1 MEVRVLN
8 NISRED
14 RARVVA
20 TAGNLSRFNGNVMEC
35 YDDHSDYEK
44 NVKLISNIIKMGH
57 ESICDHD
64 YFVIALKD
72 VSAIVEQTLIE
83 ERIASFTIKSR
94 RNVNFKDAGYYVPDF
109 HDEDGNLLKNND
121 ELKNEYRKH
130 MDYLFDSY
138 DKLIQNGIILED
150 ARFVNPYSFNSNII
164 MGCDA
169 HVLKDL
175 VVKLTKTRLSKIGEL
190 KELGNKLRDILHTY
204 SSYYDKKID
213 SEEVSDSDM
222 IKDKLLS
229 VIPNNGYYRVTSRV
243 KLLDHTDNVD
253 DVIIKTLIMKKLG
266 CNSDYANYVYNC
278 YIKKGNFKYEIMRD
292 LYNTSFNN
300 LDNNILKSINFRFE
314 LPFSLAVLTHF
325 TRHRTHDPVIP
336 EFTSLTDISQ
346 YKIPPKIEEDKKLL
360 VMFKDVFKRNIEV
373 RDYFKKMGVRDED
386 LVYFLLSG
394 NLVNVTSNIDGAT
407 LVHMLR
413 LRLCEK
419 AQWEIKN
426 NAKEMRD
433 EVRKVSDVYSS
444 ILGPTCEIIG
454 KCFEGRESCGKVK
467 ALRKDSYHG

>member
-8 NISRED
+8 NISKED
-14 RARVVA
+14 RARIVA

-35 YDDHSDYEK
+35 YDNHSDYEK
-44 NVKLISNIIKMGH
+44 NVKLISSIIKMGH

-94 RNVNFKDAGYYVPDF
+94 RNVNFKDVGYYVPDF
-109 HDEDGNLLKNND
+109 HDDDGMLLKNND
-121 ELKNEYRKH
+121 KLKNEYRKH

-138 DKLIQNGIILED
+138 DKLLDNGIILED

-164 MGCDA
+164 MGCDS

-175 VVKLTKTRLSKIGEL
+175 VIKLTKTRLSKIGEL
-190 KELGNKLRDILHTY
+190 KELGDKLRNILHNY

-213 SEEVSDSDM
+213 SEIVSDSDI
-222 IKDKLLS
+222 IKEKLLR
-229 VIPNNGYYRVTSRV
+229 VIPLNNHYRVNSRV
-243 KLLDHTDNVD
+243 KLLDYTDNVD
-253 DVIIKTLIMKKLG
+253 EVIIKTLIMKKLG
-266 CNSDYANYVYNC
+266 CNSDYANYIYNC
-278 YIKKGNFKYEIMRD
+278 YIKKGNFKYEIIND
-292 LYNTSFNN
+292 LYNISFNN
-300 LDNNILKSINFRFE
+300 LDNNILKSVYFRFE

-325 TRHRTHDPVIP
+325 TRHRTHDPIIP
-336 EFTSLTDISQ
+336 EFTTLTDLSR
-346 YKIPPKIEEDKKLL
+346 YKIPPKIEENKKLL
-360 VMFKDVFKRNIEV
+360 VMYKDIFRKNMEV

-386 LVYFLLSG
+386 LIYFLLSG

-433 EVRKVSDVYSS
+433 EVKKVSNVYSS
-444 ILGPTCEIIG
+444 ILGPTCEIKG
-454 KCFEGRESCGKVK
+454 KCYEGRESCGKVK
-467 ALRKDSYHG
+467 TLRKGNYYG

>member
-8 NISRED
+8 DISKED

-35 YDDHSDYEK
+35 YADRSDYEK
-44 NVKLISNIIKMGH
+44 NVKLISSIIKMGH

-72 VSAIVEQTLIE
+72 VSAIVEQILIE

-94 RNVNFKDAGYYVPDF
+94 RNVDFKNAGYYVPDF
-109 HDEDGNLLKNND
+109 HDEEGNLLKNND

-138 DKLIQNGIILED
+138 GKLIQNGIILED
-150 ARFVNPYSFNSNII
+150 ARFVMPYSFNSNII

-190 KELGNKLRDILHTY
+190 KELWEKLRNILHTY

-213 SEEVSDSDM
+213 SEEVNTNDV
-222 IKDKLLS
+222 IRDKLLEQTHFVKGDYKNVVSS
-229 VIPNNGYYRVTSRV
+229 VR
-243 KLLDHTDNVD
+243 LLDYTDNVD
-253 DVIIKTLIMKKLG
+253 EVIIKTLIMKKLG
-266 CNSDYANYVYNC
+266 CNSEYANYFYEH
-278 YIKKGNFKYEIMRD
+278 YLKKGKLKYDVMKE

-300 LDNNILKSINFRFE
+300 LDNNVLKSVNFRFE
-314 LPFSLAVLTHF
+314 LALSLAVLTHF

-336 EFTSLTDISQ
+336 EFTTLTDISQ
-346 YKIPPKIEEDKKLL
+346 YKIPPSIACDNRILE
-360 VMFKDVFKRNIEV
+360 MFKDVFSKNMEV
-373 RDYFKKMGVRDED
+373 REYFKDNGVRDED

-407 LVHMLR
+407 LVHMIR

-426 NAKEMRD
+426 NVKEMRD
-433 EVRKVSDVYSS
+433 EVRKISDVYSS

-467 ALRKDSYHG
+467 ALRNNG